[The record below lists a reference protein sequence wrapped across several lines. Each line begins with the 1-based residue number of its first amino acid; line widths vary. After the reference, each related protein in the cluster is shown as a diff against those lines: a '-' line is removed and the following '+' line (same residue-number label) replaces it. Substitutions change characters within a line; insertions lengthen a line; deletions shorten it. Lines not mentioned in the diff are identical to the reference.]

1 MAAVRVYSTNHC
13 GYCRRAESLLQRK
26 GVAFERIDVS
36 GDRPMRR
43 WLMDTTGRRT
53 VPQIFINDASIGGYD
68 ELARLESR
76 GVLDRLLA
84 GE

>member
-1 MAAVRVYSTNHC
+1 MAAVRVYSTKFC
-13 GYCRRAESLLQRK
+13 GYCRMAESLLQRK

-36 GDRPMRR
+36 GDREARR
-43 WLMDTTGRRT
+43 WLREATGRHT

-76 GVLDRLLA
+76 GVLDQLLA
-84 GE
+84 L